1 MCKSVADFKADKSL
15 TTHQTQ
21 HTHTHAETHAHPIH
35 VVTIMLQWCAA
46 GTRADDKWAGTAK
59 FLKHESLL
67 KFVHLEYKKKSR
79 KNCKVYLFQFS
90 SVWVII
96 QDSKY
101 TFSHS
106 ICAWHRKN
114 LLGYLA
120 NCFIHDHGTFSYLNQ
135 CFIFVMVH
143 ARVFKFPCQWA
154 LRDHYSPASEHCKIK
169 HHTNKMTHVCILYI
183 KILLEVNAR

>member
-1 MCKSVADFKADKSL
+1 MCKSVADFKAEKSL

-21 HTHTHAETHAHPIH
+21 HTHTRRDARTPYTHCDNNVAMVCSWHKGRWQ
-35 VVTIMLQWCAA
+35 M
-46 GTRADDKWAGTAK
+46 
-59 FLKHESLL
+59 
-67 KFVHLEYKKKSR
+67 SR
-79 KNCKVYLFQFS
+79 HSNSCNMSHFS
-90 SVWVII
+90 SLCTLNTKRRAEKTARSTRFSFLVWVII
-96 QDSKY
+96 QYSKY

-135 CFIFVMVH
+135 RFIFVMVH
-143 ARVFKFPCQWA
+143 AWVLKFPCQWA
-154 LRDHYSPASEHCKIK
+154 LRDHYSPASEHCEIK
-169 HHTNKMTHVCILYI
+169 HHTNKMTRHVCNLYI